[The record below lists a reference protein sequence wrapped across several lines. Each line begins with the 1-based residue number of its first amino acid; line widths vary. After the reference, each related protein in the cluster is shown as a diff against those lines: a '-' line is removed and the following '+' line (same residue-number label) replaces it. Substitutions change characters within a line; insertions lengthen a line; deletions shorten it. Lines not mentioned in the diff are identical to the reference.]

1 MNLTMNFKR
10 NNINHAQ
17 NKNSE
22 ILKRENEIIKS
33 SKKCFYFYNIYNLGD
48 HVYNMYF
55 FNKLKD
61 YLETNN
67 IHILYY
73 LNEQYINQVSEFII
87 SKNIHIFPINIKKVL
102 TYG

>member
-1 MNLTMNFKR
+1 
-10 NNINHAQ
+10 
-17 NKNSE
+17 
-22 ILKRENEIIKS
+22 
-33 SKKCFYFYNIYNLGD
+33 
-48 HVYNMYF
+48 MYF

-87 SKNIHIFPINIKKVL
+87 SKNIHIFPINIKKGIDLWIENKNLPFTIL
-102 TYG
+102 TRALPRATTRQKKIN